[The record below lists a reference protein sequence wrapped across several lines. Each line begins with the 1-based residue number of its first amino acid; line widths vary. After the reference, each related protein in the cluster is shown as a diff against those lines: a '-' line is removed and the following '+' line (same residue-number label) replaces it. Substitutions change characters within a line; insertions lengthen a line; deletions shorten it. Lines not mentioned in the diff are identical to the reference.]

1 MFNLYCT
8 KKLLDCM
15 KPHIAI
21 EGAGQST
28 TVLGD
33 WYATAWFWKPQL
45 ALLVNERT
53 LLPVV
58 MPLAPATSLTER
70 FPEAFAQV
78 LLALNVE
85 QEFLNSELQR
95 MGPVTCCKTVNRSV
109 VGIMNQFTY
118 LAEGCRDNFGT
129 VDPLALSLK
138 LAGTPCSPLYKGAVC
153 PDSAVKELV
162 FNEISL

>member
-8 KKLLDCM
+8 KKLLDRV
-15 KPHIAI
+15 KPSI
-21 EGAGQST
+21 EGAGQGT

-58 MPLAPATSLTER
+58 IPLAPAASLAER
-70 FPEAFAQV
+70 FPEALAQV
-78 LLALNVE
+78 LLALDIGQDFVK
-85 QEFLNSELQR
+85 SELEK
-95 MGPVTCCKTVNRSV
+95 MGQVTYCKTVNRSV

-118 LAEGCRDNFGT
+118 HAEGYRDHFGM

-153 PDSAVKELV
+153 PDLAVRQLAAGRV
-162 FNEISL
+162 VH

>member
-8 KKLLDCM
+8 KKLLDRV
-15 KPHIAI
+15 KPSTSI

-58 MPLAPATSLTER
+58 MPLAPAASLAEL
-70 FPEAFAQV
+70 FPAALAQV
-78 LLALNVE
+78 LLALDIGQDFVK
-85 QEFLNSELQR
+85 SELEK
-95 MGPVTCCKTVNRSV
+95 MGQVAYCKTVNRSV

-118 LAEGCRDNFGT
+118 HAEGYRDHFGM

-153 PDSAVKELV
+153 PDLAVRQLV
-162 FNEISL
+162 AGRVVH

>member
-1 MFNLYCT
+1 MFNLHCT
-8 KKLLDCM
+8 KKLLDRM
-15 KPHIAI
+15 KPAV

-58 MPLAPATSLTER
+58 MPLAPAASLAGR
-70 FPEAFAQV
+70 FPEALAHV
-78 LLALNVE
+78 LLALDVG
-85 QEFLNSELQR
+85 QDFVKAELEK
-95 MGPVTCCKTVNRSV
+95 MGEVTCCKTVNRSV

-118 LAEGCRDNFGT
+118 LAEGYREHFGL

-138 LAGTPCSPLYKGAVC
+138 LAGTPCSPLYKDAVC
-153 PDSAVKELV
+153 PDLAVKQLV
-162 FNEISL
+162 SEKLAH

>member
-1 MFNLYCT
+1 MDTY
-8 KKLLDCM
+8 LLGEQVIRKSRRD
-15 KPHIAI
+15 AR
-21 EGAGQST
+21 T
-28 TVLGD
+28 LTLV
-33 WYATAWFWKPQL
+33 
-45 ALLVNERT
+45 VNERT

-58 MPLAPATSLTER
+58 LPLAPAETLARR
-70 FPEAFAQV
+70 FPQALAQV
-78 LLALNVE
+78 LLALDVG
-85 QEFLNSELQR
+85 QDFVKAELER
-95 MGPVTCCKTVNRSV
+95 MGQVTCCKTVNRSV

-162 FNEISL
+162 FNEILL